1 MRAKP
6 RRVGY
11 ILLLSLMGL
20 LVLGSVLTAL
30 ATPVAFNLPW
40 WTVDGGGGM
49 SSNGSYTL
57 HGTVG
62 QVDAGSP
69 LSSGSSSLQGG
80 FWARAVSIVYEVFL
94 PLVQR

>member
-1 MRAKP
+1 MRMKL

-11 ILLLSLMGL
+11 ILPLLLMGL

-30 ATPVAFNLPW
+30 ATPVAFDLPW

-49 SSNGSYTL
+49 SSDGSYTL

-62 QVDAGSP
+62 QADAGPP
-69 LSSGSSSLQGG
+69 LSDGSLSLQGG
-80 FWARAVSIVYEVFL
+80 FWARAASIVYEIFL
-94 PLVQR
+94 PLIQK